1 MKNYEP
7 VKRVISFVFM
17 LLAIA
22 VLVAMFAL
30 VWYRYY
36 ALTII
41 YPFFRKGNWMVI
53 AVYAFI

>member
-7 VKRVISFVFM
+7 VKRVISFAFM

-22 VLVAMFAL
+22 VLVVMFAL

-41 YPFFRKGNWMVI
+41 NPFFRKGNWMVI
-53 AVYAFI
+53 DVYAFI